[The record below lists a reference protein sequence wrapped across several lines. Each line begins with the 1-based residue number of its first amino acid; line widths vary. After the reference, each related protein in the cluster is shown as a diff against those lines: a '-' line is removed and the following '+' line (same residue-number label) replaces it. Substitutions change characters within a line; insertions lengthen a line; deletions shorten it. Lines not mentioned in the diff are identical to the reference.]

1 MKKRNSQLIK
11 RLAKQIGFSSCGISR
26 ARFLHEEEKNFE
38 DWLKQGYQGTMS
50 YLERNFDKRLDPTK
64 LVPGAKSIISLT
76 FNYFPTKKKFND
88 NSFLISKYAYGKDY
102 HIIIK
107 DKLKE
112 LFSQMKKEVGDIEG
126 RVFVDSAPIH
136 ERAWAKISGL
146 GWIGKNSLLLNK
158 KMGSYFFLAEII
170 CDLDLEYDST
180 VSDHCGSCTK
190 CIDACPTDAIT
201 QAQVVDANRC
211 ISYLTIENKNEIPKE
226 LSKSFN
232 NYIFGCDICQD
243 VCPWNKFSTS
253 HNEKEFLPNE
263 EFSKMSKKDW
273 QELTHE
279 TFNKIF
285 KNSAV
290 KRAKFQGLKRNIK
303 AVT

>member
-26 ARFLHEEEKNFE
+26 ARFLHEEEKNLE
-38 DWLKQGYQGTMS
+38 DWLNQGYQGTMS

-76 FNYFPTKKKFND
+76 FNYFHTKKIFDD

-158 KMGSYFFLAEII
+158 KMGSYFFLAEIV

-180 VSDHCGSCTK
+180 ISDHCGTCTK

-253 HNEKEFLPNE
+253 HNEREFLPKE
-263 EFSKMSKKDW
+263 ELSKMSKKDW

-290 KRAKFQGLKRNIK
+290 KRTKFQGLKRNIK
-303 AVT
+303 AVS

>member
-180 VSDHCGSCTK
+180 VSDHCGTCTK

-243 VCPWNKFSTS
+243 VCPWNRFSTS

>member
-38 DWLKQGYQGTMS
+38 NWLNQGYQGTMS

-158 KMGSYFFLAEII
+158 KMGSYFFLAEIV

-180 VSDHCGSCTK
+180 ISDHCGTCTK

-253 HNEKEFLPNE
+253 HNEREFLPKE
-263 EFSKMSKKDW
+263 ELSKMSKKDW
-273 QELTHE
+273 QELTYE

-290 KRAKFQGLKRNIK
+290 KRTKFQGLKRNIK
-303 AVT
+303 AVS

>member
-1 MKKRNSQLIK
+1 MKKRNSQLVK
-11 RLAKQIGFSSCGISR
+11 KLAKQIGFSSCGISK
-26 ARFLHEEEKNFE
+26 ARFLQEEEKNFE
-38 DWLKQGYQGTMS
+38 NWLKKGYQGTMS
-50 YLERNFDKRLDPTK
+50 YLEKNFDKRLDPQK
-64 LVPGAKSIISLT
+64 LVPGAKSVISLT
-76 FNYFPTKKKFND
+76 YNYFPQKKTLNE
-88 NSFLISKYAYGKDY
+88 NSFIISKYAYGKDY
-102 HIIIK
+102 HFIIK
-107 DKLKE
+107 DKLKA
-112 LFSQMKKEVGDIEG
+112 LFNLLKKEIGDIEG

-170 CDLDLEYDST
+170 CDLDLEYDSS
-180 VSDHCGSCTK
+180 VSDHCGTCTK

-201 QAQVVDANRC
+201 ESQVLDANKC

-243 VCPWNKFSTS
+243 VCPWNKFAKP
-253 HNEKEFLPNE
+253 HNEKEFLPKE
-263 EFSKMSKKDW
+263 ELSKFTKKDW
-273 QELTHE
+273 QELTNE

-290 KRAKFQGLKRNIK
+290 KRTKFEGLKRNIK
-303 AVT
+303 AL

>member
-180 VSDHCGSCTK
+180 VSDHCGTCTK

-253 HNEKEFLPNE
+253 HNEKEFLPKE

>member
-180 VSDHCGSCTK
+180 VSDHCGTCTK

-253 HNEKEFLPNE
+253 HNEREFLPKE
-263 EFSKMSKKDW
+263 ELSKMSKKDW
-273 QELTHE
+273 QELTYE

-290 KRAKFQGLKRNIK
+290 KRTKFQGLKRNIK
-303 AVT
+303 AVS

>member
-38 DWLKQGYQGTMS
+38 DWLNQGYQGTMS

-76 FNYFPTKKKFND
+76 FNYFPPKKIFDD
-88 NSFLISKYAYGKDY
+88 NIFLISKYAYGKDY

-107 DKLKE
+107 DKLKA

-158 KMGSYFFLAEII
+158 KMGSYFFLAEIV

-180 VSDHCGSCTK
+180 ISDHCGTCTK

-253 HNEKEFLPNE
+253 HNEREFLPKE
-263 EFSKMSKKDW
+263 ELSKMSKKDW

-290 KRAKFQGLKRNIK
+290 KRTKFQGLKRNIK
-303 AVT
+303 AVS